1 MRPKAYLSRSKTGTS
16 VEEVLDLIPTQS
28 ESDALKLAEMCMKM
42 LQYEGIP
49 MEVRNQVV
57 MTCID
62 VLGSLES
69 CPYDAKVL
77 ILEKWVE

>member
-1 MRPKAYLSRSKTGTS
+1 
-16 VEEVLDLIPTQS
+16 
-28 ESDALKLAEMCMKM
+28 M
-42 LQYEGIP
+42 LQCEGIP